1 MSHPPTGRPIGHWGH
16 RTCVEGET
24 ADRRALGQLALCMQ
38 YQQINPE
45 DQPLPPVAL
54 PMAQAG
60 IRAAS
65 LLPSNIRVTRASS
78 FGFKLRA
85 SLLAQASPLAQ
96 AYLLKPPPLYILRVT
111 RASSS
116 GAAPGPST
124 LTAAAPR
131 TKKKTHLL
139 PLLLLLLPLLPQIL
153 MLPLLLPLG
162 MRSFTH
168 CTVRWSMPTAY
179 QT

>member
-1 MSHPPTGRPIGHWGH
+1 MRTEDLGRH
-16 RTCVEGET
+16 CGET
-24 ADRRALGQLALCMQ
+24 FSWPAGAVHAIPAYQAIPSIALS
-38 YQQINPE
+38 
-45 DQPLPPVAL
+45 
-54 PMAQAG
+54 MAQAG
-60 IRAAS
+60 IQASS
-65 LLPSNIRVTRASS
+65 LLPSN
-78 FGFKLRA
+78 
-85 SLLAQASPLAQ
+85 
-96 AYLLKPPPLYILRVT
+96 LRVT